1 MSPIDPDEQRAA
13 SREAWEEAATYWGRR
28 ADRVRE
34 WGMPVSVAMIDALRL
49 QPGDRV
55 VELAAGPGDTGFMAA
70 ELIRPGGTLI
80 SSDGAPQMLEVA
92 RERAREAGLDNVEFK
107 QLELE
112 WIDLETASVDAA
124 LCRWGLMLIVDPE
137 AAAREIRRV
146 LRPGG
151 RVALAVWDE
160 ADRNPWTTIPGAVM
174 VELGHTQPPDPDA
187 PGMFSLA
194 APGRLQELLEDAG
207 FTEVEVSPVALER
220 HYVTVDQYVAEM
232 LELSPLFRTA
242 YEELGPTEQ
251 AEVAARIAI
260 GVQPYTAPDES
271 VVLPGS
277 SLVAQATA

>member
-1 MSPIDPDEQRAA
+1 VSPIDPDEQRAA